1 MTRQT
6 AGNQL
11 IDAPTQKNVLDRL
24 SNNTKRNRDIISA
37 RSLFPAVRSFVSQG
51 AGDEQF
57 TFEGEGIQHGRKVAL
72 PPPFDVATV
81 RRHGWFQGLV
91 VLYSS
96 CLRKRGRGEV
106 ILMQMIARKCAMLIW
121 ARRGVGGVSMCLEG
135 SGFPVAREI

>member
-6 AGNQL
+6 AGNQSTHQL
-11 IDAPTQKNVLDRL
+11 KKKKKNVLDRF

-72 PPPFDVATV
+72 PLPST
-81 RRHGWFQGLV
+81 
-91 VLYSS
+91 
-96 CLRKRGRGEV
+96 
-106 ILMQMIARKCAMLIW
+106 
-121 ARRGVGGVSMCLEG
+121 
-135 SGFPVAREI
+135 